1 MRIASIILFF
11 FISINSFCQWK
22 QTEGPITD
30 ISISD
35 IVSCDSAIVASAP
48 CGTFISINNGDS
60 WSPVN
65 PENFNAHTFFKN
77 ELYLGGESIR
87 KISQINDDWIESY
100 SLYKRGKT
108 FDLYSDDQSI
118 YAALE
123 NSGFNYSSDGK
134 NWISYNEGLPRE
146 GHTSTSNTTYFT
158 HDLFSIDGNEKY
170 IFIGTK
176 EGIYRT
182 LKSNLSW
189 SRINNNLDN
198 IKVNAILCKDSIVFI
213 AGENKIYQSNNNGTS
228 WKLSHTFLSN
238 NRINKIIAINDSIF
252 ALTKLEGIYK
262 SDNYGNDWVANN
274 NGLKNLSTFSIT
286 KHKNEFFL
294 ANEEG
299 VFKNLTNWQKISRH
313 IICSH
318 ILDLEKNDSSLAAT
332 DFYNVF
338 ITKDKGLSWKNST
351 DSISKGIL
359 WNVVNLNNT
368 LLFTANASGMV
379 PQKNLTY
386 ITENNGD
393 TWQSKTDLI
402 FDHTTFKLKA
412 SGDNVIAVGNDYV
425 FLSKD
430 KGTSWVDISPPVG
443 LTCNWYY
450 DAVFVGNDIYL
461 AACGNREII
470 KSSDFG
476 LSWDF
481 VNEGL
486 PNKNVYK
493 LGECQGVLFAALEYS
508 YLFRLE
514 NNKKSWEYS
523 GKGLPKNSPG
533 LSTSVNDFASNGQY
547 FFLCTPDSVYASK
560 NQGQTWSNINQGLPK
575 LPNNYWGGALLI
587 DENTLYFGTNN
598 YGVWKLNIPDL
609 QIPDDTPEEVKKF
622 LVYPN
627 PARDIIYFK
636 FPQNDIGETIEF
648 IDIYGRVI
656 YSSEINENKLNI
668 ESIPTGLYIIRIK
681 SVRNVMY
688 HSKVLKIK

>member
-1 MRIASIILFF
+1 MRITLIILLLL
-11 FISINSFCQWK
+11 ISINSFCQWE
-22 QTEGPITD
+22 QTEGPITN

-35 IVSCDSAIVASAP
+35 IISYESALVASAP
-48 CGTFISINNGDS
+48 CGTFISANQGDS

-65 PENFNAHTFFKN
+65 PENFNAHTFFRN

-87 KISQINDDWIESY
+87 KISQIDEDWVESY
-100 SLYKRGKT
+100 SLYKKGKT
-108 FDLYSDDQSI
+108 FDLYSDNQRI

-123 NSGFNYSSDGK
+123 SSGFYYSGDGK
-134 NWISYNEGLPRE
+134 NWTSYNEGLPRD
-146 GHTSTSNTTYFT
+146 GHTSTSNTIYYTF
-158 HDLFSIDGNEKY
+158 DLFAIDGNEKY
-170 IFIGTK
+170 IFVGTK

-182 LKSNLSW
+182 LKSILSW
-189 SRINNNLDN
+189 SITNSNLDN
-198 IKVNAILCKDSIVFI
+198 TKVNAILCNDSVVFI
-213 AGENKIYQSNNNGTS
+213 AKENKIYQSDNNGTS
-228 WKLSHTFLSN
+228 WKLSHTFSSGN
-238 NRINKIIAINDSIF
+238 SINGLIAINDSIF
-252 ALTKLEGIYK
+252 ALTKHEGIYL
-262 SDNYGNDWVANN
+262 STDFGDDWTALN
-274 NGLKNLSTFSIT
+274 NGLKNLSAFSIT
-286 KHKNEFFL
+286 EHKNKFFL

-299 VFKNLTNWQKISRH
+299 VFKDINKWEKVSRH

-318 ILDLEKNDSSLAAT
+318 ILDLEKNDSCLAAT

-359 WNVVNLNNT
+359 WNVINLNNT
-368 LLFTANASGMV
+368 LLFTANGPGMV

-412 SGDNVIAVGNDYV
+412 SGDKVIAVGSYYV

-430 KGTSWVDISPPVG
+430 KGTSWADISPPVG

-450 DAVFVGNDIYL
+450 DAIFVGNDIYL

-476 LSWDF
+476 LNWDF
-481 VNEGL
+481 INEGL

-508 YLFRLE
+508 YLYRLE

-533 LSTSVNDFASNGQY
+533 LSTSINDFASNEQY

-560 NQGQTWSNINQGLPK
+560 NQGKTWSNINQGLPK
-575 LPNNYWGGALLI
+575 LPNYYWSGALLL
-587 DENTLYFGTNN
+587 DTNTLYFGTNN
-598 YGVWKLNIPDL
+598 YGVWKQDILDL
-609 QIPDDTPEEVKKF
+609 QLPDIPLEVVENF
-622 LVYPN
+622 IVYPN
-627 PARDIIYFK
+627 PARDMIYFK
-636 FPQNDIGETIEF
+636 LPQNDVGETIEF
-648 IDIYGRVI
+648 SDIYGRVI
-656 YSSEINENKLNI
+656 YYSETNENKLNI
-668 ESIPTGLYIIRIK
+668 ENIPAGLYIIRIK
-681 SVRNVMY
+681 TLKNEVY
-688 HSKVLKIK
+688 YYKVLKIK